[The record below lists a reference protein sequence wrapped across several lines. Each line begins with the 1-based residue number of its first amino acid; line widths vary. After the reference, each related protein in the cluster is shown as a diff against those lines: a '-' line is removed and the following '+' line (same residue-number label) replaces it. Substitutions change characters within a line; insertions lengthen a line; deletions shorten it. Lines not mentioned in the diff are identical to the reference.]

1 MAATEKVR
9 QNIMENIYDL
19 AILGA
24 GPAGICAAIY
34 ATRAKLNTIWL
45 DKKFVQGGQIVDTYE
60 VDNYPGLPGI
70 TGLDLGEAMAGHAK
84 KLGMK
89 PQREPVRSIEAE
101 QGIKVIRTK
110 KNEYRARAV
119 IIACGATH
127 RHLGIP
133 GEEELSGMGVSY
145 CATCDAAFFQD
156 RTVVVVGGGNVAV
169 EDAILLSRTCKKVYL
184 VHRRDELR
192 AEKILQE
199 SLFACKNVELIWDSI
214 PLSIEGTDKVEA
226 LKIQNKKTQEESFI
240 ETDGVFIAVGIVPGT
255 EKFKD
260 LVKLDEAGYIVAG
273 EDGITSEPG
282 IFAAGDIRTKNLR
295 QVVTAVADGANA
307 VASVQRYLLD
317 K

>member
-1 MAATEKVR
+1 
-9 QNIMENIYDL
+9 MENIYDL

-199 SLFACKNVELIWDSI
+199 CLFACKNVELIWDSI

-226 LKIQNKKTQEESFI
+226 LKILNKKTQEESFI

>member
-1 MAATEKVR
+1 MVATEKVR

-89 PQREPVRSIEAE
+89 PQREPVRSIETE

-226 LKIQNKKTQEESFI
+226 LKIRNKKTQEESFI

-307 VASVQRYLLD
+307 VASAQRYLLD

>member
-1 MAATEKVR
+1 MVATEKVR

-70 TGLDLGEAMAGHAK
+70 TGLDLGEAMAGHAA

-89 PQREPVRSIEAE
+89 PQRETVRSIEAE

-110 KNEYRARAV
+110 KNEYRARTV

-199 SLFACKNVELIWDSI
+199 SFFACKNVEIIWDSI